1 MCMWKHTLT
10 GSLPLPSTASLV
22 STSMSC
28 LTTLAAELKSLGAQ
42 LPDALI
48 ALQTSPIAPHLV
60 ASHEKYGRGDIAVA
74 RSVDSLVS

>member
-1 MCMWKHTLT
+1 
-10 GSLPLPSTASLV
+10 
-22 STSMSC
+22 MSC